1 MKLEK
6 PKTLVVVLMAWV
18 HENEFV
24 GRVEKR
30 KKSREKNVLFLI
42 VFASLSSANDLCWLG
57 TWSHEFGFGF
67 SSSLASAVIF
77 SLPGQNEREEILFH
91 KRFMLITWDVVLN
104 NLTEF
109 MLKFRFIFA
118 LSFLFSYLLYFSLPS
133 HFHSRPTQSIVSQ
146 WQRARRKIV
155 SAKCLDHTQER
166 RKQELFN
173 F

>member
-1 MKLEK
+1 MESQPTSHEFNLIYDSLDQWSLKSQKLSSSSLWHEYTRMSSKEK
-6 PKTLVVVLMAWV
+6 SRK
-18 HENEFV
+18 E
-24 GRVEKR
+24 

-77 SLPGQNEREEILFH
+77 SLPGQHEREEILFH

-118 LSFLFSYLLYFSLPS
+118 ELSFLFSYLLYFSLPS

-146 WQRARRKIV
+146 WQRGGK
-155 SAKCLDHTQER
+155 
-166 RKQELFN
+166 
-173 F
+173 